1 MSDKKGGGSLTAL
14 PIIETQAG
22 DVSAYIPTNV
32 ISITDGQIFLES
44 ELFNSGVM
52 PAVNPGISVSR
63 VGGDAQIKAMK
74 KVAGSL
80 KLLYSQY
87 RELQSFAQF
96 GSDLDADT
104 KARLALGE
112 RIVGV
117 LKQKNNSPVEVA
129 HQVCII
135 YAVTNGYL
143 NDLDV
148 EMIPEFQERL
158 FAFMDNNHSEVL
170 TAIRTTGKL
179 EKDTEE
185 GLKAALNELLV
196 EFK

>member
-1 MSDKKGGGSLTAL
+1 
-14 PIIETQAG
+14 
-22 DVSAYIPTNV
+22 
-32 ISITDGQIFLES
+32 
-44 ELFNSGVM
+44 M

-104 KARLALGE
+104 KARLAQGE
-112 RIVGV
+112 RIVAV
-117 LKQKNNSPVEVA
+117 LKQRNNAPVEVA

-135 YAVTNGYL
+135 YAVTHGYL
-143 NDLDV
+143 KDISV
-148 EMIPEFQERL
+148 ENIPEFELRL
-158 FAFMDNNHSEVL
+158 REFMDNRYGNVL
-170 TAIRTTGKL
+170 EAIRISGKL
-179 EKDTEE
+179 EPETEE
-185 GLKAALNELLV
+185 NLKAALTELLR
-196 EFK
+196 EFCAAV